1 MASMH
6 IPMNLHRLQVEREL
20 RNNTLRLRQHYLRH
34 PADTKKTLELMT
46 DSISSFAA
54 LFRHA
59 LIALGEEPPSSKRD
73 TIDRLGS
80 VLGFDPS
87 PFHTIFDIREGRK
100 RERDVDV
107 QATFGGYLDRVSK
120 VTDEIDRRL
129 ATPPALNRRGSSRT
143 APTPISGGGRTIAP
157 SSVGAGLSGR
167 ALPQVSLAANDIVP
181 LQGTRRMV
189 MKILLAVVG
198 VVVALLILVALLV
211 GGSYVSSKNEM
222 VRKNEAIK
230 QAWSQ
235 VDVVLQ
241 RRADLIPNL
250 VATVKGYA
258 KQEQTVFGDI
268 ANARAGLLNAKTP
281 ADKIAANGQLD
292 GALGRL
298 LAIVE
303 NYPDLKSNQ
312 NFLAL
317 QDELAG
323 TENRIAVERRRY
335 NEAIQDYN
343 TYIGLFPNSI
353 FAGWAGFQRNNDYFA
368 ASEGSRQAP
377 KVDFSTPKQ

>member
-1 MASMH
+1 
-6 IPMNLHRLQVEREL
+6 
-20 RNNTLRLRQHYLRH
+20 
-34 PADTKKTLELMT
+34 
-46 DSISSFAA
+46 
-54 LFRHA
+54 
-59 LIALGEEPPSSKRD
+59 
-73 TIDRLGS
+73 
-80 VLGFDPS
+80 
-87 PFHTIFDIREGRK
+87 
-100 RERDVDV
+100 
-107 QATFGGYLDRVSK
+107 
-120 VTDEIDRRL
+120 
-129 ATPPALNRRGSSRT
+129 
-143 APTPISGGGRTIAP
+143 
-157 SSVGAGLSGR
+157 
-167 ALPQVSLAANDIVP
+167 
-181 LQGTRRMV
+181 

-198 VVVALLILVALLV
+198 FLGLMALII
-211 GGSYVSSKNEM
+211 GGAYVSSRNEM

-230 QAWSQ
+230 QAWAQ

-258 KQEQTVFGDI
+258 QQEVKVFGDV
-268 ANARAGLLNAKTP
+268 ANARAALLSARTP

-303 NYPDLKSNQ
+303 NYPNLKSNQ

-343 TYIGLFPNSI
+343 TYIGLFPNNI
-353 FAGWAGFQRNNDYFA
+353 FAGWAGFQRNNDYFT
-368 ASEGSRQAP
+368 ASEGARQVP
-377 KVDFSTPKQ
+377 KVDFSVPKP